1 MHQHTIQNIRALVSR
16 GVFVH
21 LQIKL
26 ASAASEPQFYA
37 KPCLFVSYTC
47 HMDSLDRQFILC
59 IFRTGL
65 REDVDYNDML

>member
-1 MHQHTIQNIRALVSR
+1 M
-16 GVFVH
+16 H